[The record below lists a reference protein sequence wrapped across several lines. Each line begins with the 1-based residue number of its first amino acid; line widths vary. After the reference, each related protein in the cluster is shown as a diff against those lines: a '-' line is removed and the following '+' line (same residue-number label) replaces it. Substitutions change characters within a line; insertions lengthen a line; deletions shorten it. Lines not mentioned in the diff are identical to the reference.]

1 VNISRSPINRRLRA
15 TAELF
20 AIGIVL
26 FVFWQ
31 SAAVD
36 AAPRIGSVPNGCVEQ
51 TPFHVGDAD
60 YADDYRC
67 AGSAI
72 DFHTAGVGRSPGLIW
87 AGQWLFV
94 DETSRYRKGS
104 CTFNRG
110 IHPTIDR
117 ASVPTDQTFPMDP
130 TGRRRAY
137 LTWRYGDTTD
147 DLTATAIW
155 AVMHFYAQDAAG
167 SNRADN
173 ANSPLV
179 PSLQMLSEASG
190 RQDIEDRAIAL
201 ETEAERLSAPFAVSI
216 DLSPDGHGL
225 VRVTSGDRA
234 VADLVVTLAIAGGSF
249 LDGSTSLGVT
259 SDLSGHATFG
269 FVQPTRDVT
278 VSATALGPSA
288 AEVYIG
294 AAADPVGHL
303 PQTLITAGQP
313 ALLTASISIVF
324 VPAATTTEVPTTTT
338 EVPTTTTEV
347 PTTTTEV
354 PTTTTEVPTTTTE
367 VATTTAEA
375 ATTTAES
382 ATTTTVPMTT
392 VASTTT
398 QPVPTSTS
406 GPLFDDAEFDIETT
420 TSTTTT
426 TTPVEPTPES
436 VPGTAPL
443 PQTGLDN
450 QLAYLGTSLLV
461 AGVGVV
467 GAIRRRLHTGPE
479 GDGGV
484 DDGGFW

>member
-1 VNISRSPINRRLRA
+1 MNISRSPINRRLRA
-15 TAELF
+15 TAELI

-72 DFHTAGVGRSPGLIW
+72 DFHTVGVGRSPGLIW

-234 VADLVVTLAIAGGSF
+234 VEDLVVTLAIAGGSF

-259 SDLSGHATFG
+259 SDLSGNATFG

-324 VPAATTTEVPTTTT
+324 VPAATTTEVPTTT
-338 EVPTTTTEV
+338 
-347 PTTTTEV
+347 
-354 PTTTTEVPTTTTE
+354 
-367 VATTTAEA
+367 AEA
-375 ATTTAES
+375 ATTTNTES

-406 GPLFDDAEFDIETT
+406 GPLFDDAESDTETT
-420 TSTTTT
+420 TSTTTTTT

-436 VPGTAPL
+436 VLGTAPL

-450 QLAYLGTSLLV
+450 QVAYLGTSLLV

-467 GAIRRRLHTGPE
+467 GAIRRRLQTGPE

-484 DDGGFW
+484 DDGGFWC

>member
-1 VNISRSPINRRLRA
+1 MNISRSPINRHLQA
-15 TAELF
+15 TAELI

-72 DFHTAGVGRSPGLIW
+72 DFHTVGVGRSPGLIW

-234 VADLVVTLAIAGGSF
+234 VEDLVVTLAIAGGSF

-259 SDLSGHATFG
+259 SDLSGNATFG

-324 VPAATTTEVPTTTT
+324 VPAATTTEAVTTTT
-338 EVPTTTTEV
+338 EVPTTT
-347 PTTTTEV
+347 
-354 PTTTTEVPTTTTE
+354 
-367 VATTTAEA
+367 AEA
-375 ATTTAES
+375 ATTTNTES

-406 GPLFDDAEFDIETT
+406 GPLFDDAESDTETT
-420 TSTTTT
+420 TSTTTTTT

-450 QLAYLGTSLLV
+450 QVAYLGTSLLV

-467 GAIRRRLHTGPE
+467 GAIRRRLQTGPE

-484 DDGGFW
+484 DDGGFWC

>member
-1 VNISRSPINRRLRA
+1 MNISRSPINRRLRA
-15 TAELF
+15 TAELI

-72 DFHTAGVGRSPGLIW
+72 DFHTVGVGRSPGLIW

-234 VADLVVTLAIAGGSF
+234 VEDLVVTLAIAGGSF

-259 SDLSGHATFG
+259 SDLSGNATFG

-324 VPAATTTEVPTTTT
+324 VPAATTTEAVTTTTEVPTTTTEAVTTTT

-347 PTTTTEV
+347 PTTTTE
-354 PTTTTEVPTTTTE
+354 
-367 VATTTAEA
+367 A
-375 ATTTAES
+375 ATTTNTES

-406 GPLFDDAEFDIETT
+406 GPLFDDAESDTETT
-420 TSTTTT
+420 TSTTTTTT

-436 VPGTAPL
+436 VLGTAPL

-450 QLAYLGTSLLV
+450 QVAYLGTSLLV

-467 GAIRRRLHTGPE
+467 GAIRRRLQTGPE

-484 DDGGFW
+484 DDGGFWC